1 MQGLSWPDSVDP
13 SVAFMAGAWLF
24 LAVILVVVIWALLRS
39 ERGRT
44 EVAAAITQLGGVSER
59 LAGAQANLQ
68 GRVEQTQAGFNERLD
83 KLTLRLSDGLFEH
96 GERTGQTLRAL
107 HERLA
112 VIDAAQKNMS
122 QLSQQVVGLQDILS
136 NKQARG
142 AFGEVQLRDLV
153 GAVLPPSAYAFQVTL
168 ANRSRVDCLLRL
180 PDPPGPMAIDAKFP
194 LESYRALREP
204 GDEAARTRAARQFA
218 ADVGK
223 HVRDIEEKYIVP
235 GETADSAIMFLP
247 SEAVYA
253 ELHAGFRNVVE
264 DAFRRKV
271 WIVSPTTLWATLNTL
286 RAVLRDVHLREQ
298 ASVIQAE
305 LRALAD
311 DVGRLDDRVAK
322 LQRHFELAVDDV
334 RHIRTAADK
343 VVVRA
348 DRLDL
353 IQPSPAE
360 AKPMAPIVPAA
371 DAGARVAVTGD

>member
-1 MQGLSWPDSVDP
+1 MQGRFWPDHIDP
-13 SVAFMAGAWLF
+13 AVAFMAGAWLF

-44 EVAAAITQLGGVSER
+44 EAAATITHLGYLSER
-59 LAGAQANLQ
+59 LVAAQANLQ

-83 KLTLRLSDGLFEH
+83 ALTLRLGDGLVEH

-112 VIDAAQKNMS
+112 VIDAAQKNIS
-122 QLSQQVVGLQDILS
+122 QLSREVVGLQDILA

-153 GAVLPPSAYAFQVTL
+153 GAVLPPAAYAFQVTL
-168 ANRSRVDCLLRL
+168 GNRARVDCLLRL
-180 PDPPGPMAIDAKFP
+180 PDPPGPIAIDAKFP
-194 LESYRALREP
+194 LESFRALRESA
-204 GDEAARTRAARQFA
+204 DEAARVRAARQFA
-218 ADVGK
+218 TDVGR
-223 HVRDIEEKYIVP
+223 HVRDIEEKYIVA
-235 GETADSAIMFLP
+235 GETADSALMFLP

-253 ELHAGFRNVVE
+253 ELHAGFRSVVE

-286 RAVLRDVHLREQ
+286 RAVLRDVHLHEQ

-305 LRALAD
+305 LRALAE
-311 DVGRLDDRVAK
+311 DVGRLDDRVAR

-334 RHIRTAADK
+334 RQIRVAADK
-343 VVVRA
+343 VVVRTG
-348 DRLDL
+348 RLDL
-353 IQPSPAE
+353 IQPSPGE
-360 AKPMAPIVPAA
+360 AKPPEP
-371 DAGARVAVTGD
+371 DAGARIAAAGGD